1 MSEPPAV
8 DVFQFLAD
16 SRVVTSS
23 IPESL
28 SRQDVPF
35 HFLLIYL
42 FFRKN
47 TNSGRIIPSD
57 KKRHIPSFFQE
68 EAGKTFTENSI
79 NYTVFDIAKK
89 IILLYNLE
97 TKTGIIHQQRKRCS
111 TMSSRKTILLALGW
125 HFEALMR
132 GVVDYAR
139 ENNWHLVLLRG
150 GNTEEGL
157 KRWRGDGIITSLP
170 EEVLTCRSWKGIR
183 IVSLIPFK
191 WAGIR
196 CSVVRENDYE
206 IGRIAAEYFLRQGHT
221 NFAVYSDTR
230 RMNGFRETLE
240 KYHFHCSDL
249 RPGDWIWRKESR
261 VLHWLNSLPKPCALL
276 CENDW
281 DAAEILNIANW
292 NNIPVPSALSILGVG
307 NDELIC
313 HAPAVTLSSIDS
325 RFYELGRRAGEEL
338 DALLAGKMESS
349 EMIYVDPD
357 PIVRERESSDFT
369 ATDNPKLISIM
380 NYLKENSSS
389 PIQIEKLAQK
399 FYLSESSLYK
409 LFMGNL
415 KRSPKQF
422 LLELRLKQAC
432 NLLNTGNL
440 TMEEIAGR
448 AGFPTLCAFF
458 TAFRKKFNVSPGE
471 WRKNRKW
478 PDRKET

>member
-1 MSEPPAV
+1 MS
-8 DVFQFLAD
+8 
-16 SRVVTSS
+16 T
-23 IPESL
+23 
-28 SRQDVPF
+28 
-35 HFLLIYL
+35 
-42 FFRKN
+42 
-47 TNSGRIIPSD
+47 
-57 KKRHIPSFFQE
+57 
-68 EAGKTFTENSI
+68 
-79 NYTVFDIAKK
+79 
-89 IILLYNLE
+89 
-97 TKTGIIHQQRKRCS
+97 
-111 TMSSRKTILLALGW
+111 RKTILLALGW

-183 IVSLIPFK
+183 VVSLIPFK

-206 IGRIAAEYFLRQGHT
+206 IGRIAAEYFIRQGHS

-292 NNIPVPSALSILGVG
+292 NNIPVPSELSILGVG

-349 EMIYVDPD
+349 EMICVDPD

-399 FYLSESSLYK
+399 FYLSESALYK

>member
-1 MSEPPAV
+1 
-8 DVFQFLAD
+8 
-16 SRVVTSS
+16 
-23 IPESL
+23 
-28 SRQDVPF
+28 
-35 HFLLIYL
+35 
-42 FFRKN
+42 
-47 TNSGRIIPSD
+47 
-57 KKRHIPSFFQE
+57 
-68 EAGKTFTENSI
+68 
-79 NYTVFDIAKK
+79 
-89 IILLYNLE
+89 
-97 TKTGIIHQQRKRCS
+97 
-111 TMSSRKTILLALGW
+111 MSSRKTILLALGW

-389 PIQIEKLAQK
+389 PIQIE
-399 FYLSESSLYK
+399 
-409 LFMGNL
+409 
-415 KRSPKQF
+415 
-422 LLELRLKQAC
+422 
-432 NLLNTGNL
+432 
-440 TMEEIAGR
+440 
-448 AGFPTLCAFF
+448 
-458 TAFRKKFNVSPGE
+458 
-471 WRKNRKW
+471 
-478 PDRKET
+478 

>member
-1 MSEPPAV
+1 
-8 DVFQFLAD
+8 
-16 SRVVTSS
+16 
-23 IPESL
+23 
-28 SRQDVPF
+28 
-35 HFLLIYL
+35 
-42 FFRKN
+42 
-47 TNSGRIIPSD
+47 
-57 KKRHIPSFFQE
+57 
-68 EAGKTFTENSI
+68 
-79 NYTVFDIAKK
+79 
-89 IILLYNLE
+89 
-97 TKTGIIHQQRKRCS
+97 
-111 TMSSRKTILLALGW
+111 
-125 HFEALMR
+125 
-132 GVVDYAR
+132 
-139 ENNWHLVLLRG
+139 
-150 GNTEEGL
+150 
-157 KRWRGDGIITSLP
+157 
-170 EEVLTCRSWKGIR
+170 
-183 IVSLIPFK
+183 
-191 WAGIR
+191 
-196 CSVVRENDYE
+196 
-206 IGRIAAEYFLRQGHT
+206 
-221 NFAVYSDTR
+221 
-230 RMNGFRETLE
+230 MNGFRETLE